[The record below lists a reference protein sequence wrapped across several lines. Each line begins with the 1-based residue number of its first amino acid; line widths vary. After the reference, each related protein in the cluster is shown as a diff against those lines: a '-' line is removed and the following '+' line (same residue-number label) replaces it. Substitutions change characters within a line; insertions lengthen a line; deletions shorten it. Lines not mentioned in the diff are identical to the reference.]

1 MHGLDRDPYP
11 LLYWP
16 LEQFPSINAWLVV
29 RAPGDP
35 RSIAQA
41 TRTAINRF
49 DADLA
54 VSDVVTMETVVADS
68 MWRQRFA
75 TVLIGLFAALAL
87 LLATAGIYAVIE
99 YSVSQRTR
107 EMGLRITLGALPREI
122 LALVVGH
129 ALRLAAIG
137 VVVGLVA
144 SVALRRVLA
153 NQLFGVSP
161 SDPLTIVA
169 VSGLL
174 LLVAAA
180 AAAGPA
186 LKALRVDPIA
196 ALRH

>member
-1 MHGLDRDPYP
+1 
-11 LLYWP
+11 
-16 LEQFPSINAWLVV
+16 
-29 RAPGDP
+29 
-35 RSIAQA
+35 
-41 TRTAINRF
+41 
-49 DADLA
+49 
-54 VSDVVTMETVVADS
+54 
-68 MWRQRFA
+68 
-75 TVLIGLFAALAL
+75 VLIGLFAALAL

-144 SVALRRVLA
+144 SVA
-153 NQLFGVSP
+153 QLFGVSP